1 MTTVDQVAERAD
13 GLPLHDDP
21 ATRRDLVILTAEIR
35 AEIAGL
41 GSEIAALESRL
52 SWRLLGGGGAL
63 LLLSRLAD
71 FLT

>member
-1 MTTVDQVAERAD
+1 MERAD
-13 GLPLHDDP
+13 GLLSHDEP
-21 ATRRDLVILTAEIR
+21 ATRRDLAILTAEIR
-35 AEIAGL
+35 VEIAGL